1 MVITFMNM
9 KGGVGKTTMC
19 IHTAAAFAWEP
30 KRVLV
35 IDYDPQFNA
44 SQYLMLPKRY
54 YELEGANR
62 TILSVLSPPG
72 APMTPFVLA
81 IPTADQPVP
90 RVEDLATRLV
100 RFRNGGSLD
109 IVPGTLN
116 LMYLALGQ
124 SRESLEPM
132 ERRFERFVET
142 SAAAYDYVFV
152 DCHPAGS
159 FLTKTALLA
168 SDHVVIPVAPDAF
181 SKRGIVLMREF
192 LDYLSRFGKNP
203 DLSIAFNRIPRINY
217 NPRFER
223 EIRGD
228 PTFGAKCLSQV
239 IHEWAAI
246 RTAPSEQTLVY
257 WSRRPWRSV
266 AIGEYVRLAVELRS
280 RISRP
285 AATPE
290 QER

>member
-19 IHTAAAFAWEP
+19 IHVAAAFAWGP

-35 IDYDPQFNA
+35 IDYDAQFNA
-44 SQYLMLPKRY
+44 TQHVLPPRRY
-54 YELEGANR
+54 YELEKENK
-62 TILSVLSPPG
+62 TILSILSPPRDKI
-72 APMTPFVLA
+72 TPFELA
-81 IPTADQPVP
+81 MPTGDDPLPSPA
-90 RVEDLATRLV
+90 DLATKVLN
-100 RFRNGGSLD
+100 FRNGGRLD

-124 SRESLEPM
+124 SRESLDPM
-132 ERRFERFVET
+132 EKRFERF
-142 SAAAYDYVFV
+142 AAMCAKAYDYVFI

-192 LDYLSRFGKNP
+192 LDYLRKFEKNL
-203 DLSIAFNRIPRINY
+203 DMSVVFNRIPRNNY
-217 NPRFER
+217 NARFEK

-228 PTFGAKCLSQV
+228 PTFSSKCLSQV
-239 IHEWAAI
+239 IHEWAVI
-246 RTAPSEQTLVY
+246 RSAPSEQTLVY
-257 WSRRPWRSV
+257 WSRRPWRSA
-266 AIGEYVRLAVELRS
+266 AIGEYVRLANELQG
-280 RISRP
+280 RI
-285 AATPE
+285 AGG
-290 QER
+290 